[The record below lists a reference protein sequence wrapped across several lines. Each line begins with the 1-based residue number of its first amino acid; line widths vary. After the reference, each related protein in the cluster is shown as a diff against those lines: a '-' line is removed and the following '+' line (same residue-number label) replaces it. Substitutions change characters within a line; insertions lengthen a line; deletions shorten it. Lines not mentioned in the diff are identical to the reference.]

1 MLLLMALP
9 PLIVVVMLILN
20 PSFIRPLFADPMGH
34 TAIVIG
40 ISLQTI
46 GYFVIRRI
54 IQIQV

>member
-1 MLLLMALP
+1 MGLP
-9 PLIVVVMLILN
+9 PVIVVTMLIVN
-20 PSFIRPLFADPMGH
+20 PSFIQPLFNDQIGH
-34 TAIVIG
+34 VLIAAG